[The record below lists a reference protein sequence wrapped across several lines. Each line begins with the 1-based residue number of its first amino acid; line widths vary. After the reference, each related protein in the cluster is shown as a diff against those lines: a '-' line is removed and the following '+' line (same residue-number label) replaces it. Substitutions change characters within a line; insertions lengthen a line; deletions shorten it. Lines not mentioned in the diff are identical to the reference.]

1 MTLSLNEEVC
11 PVSLE
16 LLGSIYRADAEQF
29 EELMDGLSEITRAKL
44 AVYLY
49 GRSHMHA
56 LGLRVAA
63 GCDGATL
70 RRSAG
75 LLGNAIYEQSRQP
88 HARPSYVE
96 HRVTARAKISLGG
109 SRSPALR
116 NAI

>member
-1 MTLSLNEEVC
+1 MTLGLNEELC

-29 EELMDGLSEITRAKL
+29 EDLMDEMSELTRAKL
-44 AVYLY
+44 AIYLY
-49 GRSHMHA
+49 GRSHTHE

-70 RRSAG
+70 RRSGG
-75 LLGNAIYEQSRQP
+75 LLGNAVYEQSRQP
-88 HARPSYVE
+88 HTRPTYGE
-96 HRVTARAKISLGG
+96 HRLTARAKISLGG
-109 SRSPALR
+109 SRATSLR